1 MFVANG
7 EPRIPPSRHPTAPRD
22 RTHRY
27 RTPPRRA
34 NQPDG
39 TAAATAGAARSWHV
53 ARCCERASEPAGSCR
68 DTECTCL
75 SRGLRALL
83 DHRREARSPRTRGQL
98 SRDAQNTRAL
108 AAMQA
113 AASSAHGRRL
123 QALSRHVAPRATAAG
138 GGRMAID
145 LSGRLCLVTGVG
157 HGIGKHVAA
166 LLTELGGTV
175 YGSDLRFDDF
185 GAPLDGKDLQVS
197 LADTAV
203 VDITDQASVR
213 SWVQRAEREHGGAVP
228 APPNNSL
235 DH

>member
-1 MFVANG
+1 
-7 EPRIPPSRHPTAPRD
+7 
-22 RTHRY
+22 
-27 RTPPRRA
+27 
-34 NQPDG
+34 
-39 TAAATAGAARSWHV
+39 
-53 ARCCERASEPAGSCR
+53 
-68 DTECTCL
+68 
-75 SRGLRALL
+75 
-83 DHRREARSPRTRGQL
+83 
-98 SRDAQNTRAL
+98 
-108 AAMQA
+108 MQA

-203 VDITDQASVR
+203 VDITDQAGVR

-228 APPNNSL
+228 PPPNNSL
-235 DH
+235 GH